1 MTEIRKPRSERHTKA
16 TTTRKR
22 NVVTDEVRRKV
33 ERQPTDGVD
42 DVGDELLATKA
53 AFGQL
58 ESMAAGFIRTA
69 AVLAP
74 QVETSAEALSNAKAC
89 LIILQQHREMV
100 DAAVNGVK
108 SAVVEIRFSPRKY
121 DEESDER

>member
-1 MTEIRKPRSERHTKA
+1 MTEIKKPKSERHTKA

-22 NVVTDEVRRKV
+22 NIVTDEVRRKV
-33 ERQPTDGVD
+33 ERNPTDGVE

-53 AFGQL
+53 AFNDL
-58 ESMAAGFIRTA
+58 EKMAAGFIRTA

-74 QVETSAEALSNAKAC
+74 QVESSAEALSNAKAC

-121 DEESDER
+121 EDDDERN

>member
-1 MTEIRKPRSERHTKA
+1 MTEIKKPKSERHTKA

-22 NVVTDEVRRKV
+22 NIVTDEVRRKV
-33 ERQPTDGVD
+33 ERNPTDGVD
-42 DVGDELLATKA
+42 DVGDELLATSA
-53 AFGQL
+53 AFNDL
-58 ESMAAGFIRTA
+58 EKMAAGFIRTA

-74 QVETSAEALSNAKAC
+74 QVGSSAEALSNAKAC

-121 DEESDER
+121 EDDDER

>member
-1 MTEIRKPRSERHTKA
+1 MTEIKKPKSERHTKA

-22 NVVTDEVRRKV
+22 NIVTDEVRRKV
-33 ERQPTDGVD
+33 ERRPVDGVD

-53 AFGQL
+53 AFSDL
-58 ESMAAGFIRTA
+58 EKMAAGFIRTA

-74 QVETSAEALSNAKAC
+74 QVESSAEALSNAKAC

-121 DEESDER
+121 EDDDERN

>member
-1 MTEIRKPRSERHTKA
+1 MTEIKKPKSERHTKA

-22 NVVTDEVRRKV
+22 NIVTDEVRRKV
-33 ERQPTDGVD
+33 ERRPTDGVE

-53 AFGQL
+53 AFSDL
-58 ESMAAGFIRTA
+58 EKMAAGFIRTA

-74 QVETSAEALSNAKAC
+74 QVESSAEALSNAKAC

-108 SAVVEIRFSPRKY
+108 SAVVEIRFSPRTSE
-121 DEESDER
+121 DDDER

>member
-1 MTEIRKPRSERHTKA
+1 MTEIKKPKSERHTKA

-22 NVVTDEVRRKV
+22 NIVTDEVRRKV
-33 ERQPTDGVD
+33 ERRPTDGVE

-53 AFGQL
+53 AFSDL
-58 ESMAAGFIRTA
+58 EKMAAGFIRTA

-74 QVETSAEALSNAKAC
+74 QVESSAEALSNAKAC

-121 DEESDER
+121 EDDDER

>member
-1 MTEIRKPRSERHTKA
+1 MTEIKKPKSERHTKA

-22 NVVTDEVRRKV
+22 HIVTDEVRRKV
-33 ERQPTDGVD
+33 ERRPTDGVE

-53 AFGQL
+53 AFSDL
-58 ESMAAGFIRTA
+58 EKMAAGFIRTA

-74 QVETSAEALSNAKAC
+74 QVESSAEALSNAKEC
-89 LIILQQHREMV
+89 VIILQQHREMV

-121 DEESDER
+121 EDDDER

>member
-1 MTEIRKPRSERHTKA
+1 MTEIKKPKSERHTKA

-22 NVVTDEVRRKV
+22 NIVTDEVRRKV
-33 ERQPTDGVD
+33 ERRPTDGVE

-53 AFGQL
+53 AFSDL
-58 ESMAAGFIRTA
+58 EKMAAGFIRTT
-69 AVLAP
+69 AVLDP
-74 QVETSAEALSNAKAC
+74 QVESSAEALSNAKAC

-121 DEESDER
+121 EDDDER